1 MVVVVGSCKET
12 LSKFHT
18 NVLLLL
24 LLLLSSLLLSE
35 MMVMVV
41 GDCKGALS
49 QPLSVSSSSSLRDD
63 GGLFTLYTY

>member
-1 MVVVVGSCKET
+1 MVVVVVGSCKGA

-18 NVLLLL
+18 NVLLL